1 MTAIDFSAFV
11 NELATVSGETILPFF
26 RTALSIEDKGRPGGF
41 DPVTAA
47 DHAAETAMRTL
58 IRRTFPDHGIIGEEY
73 GKERADAEYVW
84 VLDPI
89 DGTKS
94 FISGMPPWG
103 TLIALLRSGE
113 PVFGMMNQPFT
124 RERFSGNGGRA
135 HYRGPTGERDLRV
148 RACTDLAKAV
158 LFTTSPLLMNAYG
171 RETFGRVEKT
181 VRLSRYGG
189 DCYAYC
195 MLAAGHVDLVIE
207 TELKPYDV
215 LPLVPIIVGAGGIIT
230 TWEGGAP
237 HAGGRIIA
245 AGDKRV
251 HAAAIE
257 GLGRRESGVRRKTS
271 RPSLG
276 RRSLEQRRARH
287 EGVERGQ
294 GLDAKTIL
302 LHQQLVAR
310 ARHDEVRA
318 GTQLEREF
326 ADRGGRYDPV
336 HARSEDQNR
345 LPDAG
350 GVALFGQL
358 GHHPKRGIRP
368 SHRRRTDRPRR
379 VGLEHR
385 NVAGVAHGIGGEQ

>member
-1 MTAIDFSAFV
+1 GCAD
-11 NELATVSGETILPFF
+11 LG
-26 RTALSIEDKGRPGGF
+26 KG
-41 DPVTAA
+41 
-47 DHAAETAMRTL
+47 
-58 IRRTFPDHGIIGEEY
+58 
-73 GKERADAEYVW
+73 
-84 VLDPI
+84 
-89 DGTKS
+89 
-94 FISGMPPWG
+94 
-103 TLIALLRSGE
+103 
-113 PVFGMMNQPFT
+113 
-124 RERFSGNGGRA
+124 
-135 HYRGPTGERDLRV
+135 
-148 RACTDLAKAV
+148 V
-158 LFTTSPLLMNAYG
+158 LFTTSPLLMNAHD

-195 MLAAGHVDLVIE
+195 MLATGHVDLVIE

-237 HAGGRIIA
+237 HPGGRILA
-245 AGDKRV
+245 AGEKPGHR
-251 HAAAIE
+251 A
-257 GLGRRESGVRRKTS
+257 GREVLRSGESGVRHKTS
-271 RPSLG
+271 RPHPG

-350 GVALFGQL
+350 G
-358 GHHPKRGIRP
+358 
-368 SHRRRTDRPRR
+368 
-379 VGLEHR
+379 
-385 NVAGVAHGIGGEQ
+385 